1 MVSIEQILYVIPVLA
16 LTASITYYA
25 LTIRNQNKT
34 RQTQLFMQIHSSLQS
49 PEIQKNFY
57 EILNQEWETPKEYMT
72 KYGPK
77 TNPDAYSKRAHIALI
92 FENVGILLSR
102 GLVDITLVRDMM
114 TGGII
119 MFYEKLEPVI
129 KYVREEENNPAW
141 NEWVEYLYN
150 QIKPI
155 SKQRHEK
162 TQY

>member
-1 MVSIEQILYVIPVLA
+1 MIEYLPLVLTGLG
-16 LTASITYYA
+16 LTASILYYTMT
-25 LTIRNQNKT
+25 LRNQNKT
-34 RQTQLFMQIHSSLQS
+34 RQTQLFMQIHSALQS

-57 EILNQEWETPKEYMT
+57 EILNQEWETPEEYMT

-129 KYVREEENNPAW
+129 KYVREEENNPTW
-141 NEWVEYLYN
+141 NEWVEYLYK

-155 SKQRHEK
+155 SNQRHEK
-162 TQY
+162 LKP